1 MQYDEWKSELNDILL
16 TRSPGGAEGYHDR
29 NYDDPV
35 YGIAW
40 QVSKLNDRIEMVE
53 KAAKEAAPDIYDYL
67 MLAVTKEKSY
77 TYLKMEL
84 EIPCGK
90 DYFYDRYRRFFFI
103 LDKSRD

>member
-1 MQYDEWKSELNDILL
+1 MQYDEWKEKLNDILL
-16 TRSPGGAEGYHDR
+16 TASPGGEIKGNRAF
-29 NYDDPV
+29 NDPV
-35 YGIAW
+35 YGIAL

-53 KAAKEAAPDIYDYL
+53 KAAKEAAPEIYDYL